1 MKIKIAIGNLSY
13 AERTMRK
20 ELGMTTYT
28 LSLIEMASQNFL
40 SAIDINNES
49 SLINL
54 SKFV

>member
-28 LSLIEMASQNFL
+28 SSLIEIVMN
-40 SAIDINNES
+40 
-49 SLINL
+49 
-54 SKFV
+54 